1 MNSNHTSSPE
11 TMLGEVQSI
20 EHLPRVYDDALSL
33 VVGDY
38 SLAMSGLSCWVD
50 GYRESGLTLSKFL
63 SEHQQKIQDV
73 TSDSSKAIGRIIG
86 LIPDILDDLP
96 DFSDIDKTTL
106 TKAQRDASGLHG
118 GIRFA
123 LTHDIP
129 NASSKQARVAIH
141 SALDDIILTKAQRDA
156 SGLHEGIRFAL
167 KHDIPNASSKQAR
180 TAMHSALDEII
191 LTKAQRDA
199 SGLHDG
205 IRFALKHDI
214 PNASS
219 QQARQIIEN
228 EVVSNT
234 TSSRRSH
241 NHQNQ
246 SESSR
251 SSNTHSGSQQGRKG
265 SSKSGQNS
273 HKESGQNGRQSQS
286 NPNGKSTNQES
297 RESSEYEKLMTK
309 LKKESFD
316 LHKTLSGFEE
326 ADVTKVIMTVLKI
339 REKDPET
346 TDRNIA
352 LRYLRRTNNAQN
364 PEPAHLTAS
373 QIVMVLLN
381 GSIKNKFPF

>member
-141 SALDDIILTKAQRDA
+141 SALDD
-156 SGLHEGIRFAL
+156 
-167 KHDIPNASSKQAR
+167 
-180 TAMHSALDEII
+180 II